1 MKRVLAPEEIPA
13 EVVQTAQ
20 EWQRKRSFSPAAH
33 RAALEAIFK
42 DVLAVQES
50 EWDTNRSLRSILARY
65 PKEGKGFY
73 AKSDLIA
80 GYRLLIDEGKLE
92 PSSLLLDRI
101 RMKPVRTSSG
111 VAPVT
116 VLTAPAGCPG
126 ECIFCPDD
134 WRMPKSY
141 IYDEP
146 GAQRAERDAFDPFK
160 QTLGRID
167 AFESIGHDASKVE
180 LLILGGTWGAYSQ
193 DYREWFVRRC
203 FDAMNAYG
211 DPAYLPSSTLEEA
224 QERNVLA
231 GCRNV
236 GLVVETRPDWI
247 TPDEIRHM
255 RRLGVTKVQ
264 IGVQSLE
271 DNVLALN
278 KRGHTVAEV
287 SHALGLLRTAG
298 FKLHLHWMPNL
309 YGATLESDRESFHR
323 FFSDPSIRPDELKI
337 YPCSLIAG
345 TALYEKWQAG
355 EYTPYTEKELVA
367 LLADIKPTVPPY
379 TRINRLF
386 RDIPA
391 HHIEAG
397 VKTSNLREVVHEEL
411 SRRGERCGC
420 IRCREVRRNQVRE
433 EALRMTVSTYATDLT
448 VEHFLQVVVDDERG
462 SGTQAGLARAPL
474 AGFLRLSLPKRPAA
488 GSRAFLEE
496 IRGNA
501 LIREVHVYGPAL
513 AIGSAEEG
521 AAQHVG
527 VGTRLLN
534 EARRLS
540 RAAGFDSISV
550 IAATGTQ
557 AYYAAR
563 GFAPGELYMTGS
575 TSTDSRSSTPSPT
588 SQATVVPISG

>member
-13 EVVQTAQ
+13 EVVQTSQ
-20 EWQRKRSFSPAAH
+20 EWQRKRSFEPAAH
-33 RAALEAIFK
+33 RTALAAIFR

-65 PKEGKGFY
+65 PKDGKGFY

-80 GYRLLIDEGKLE
+80 GFRLLIDEGELD
-92 PSSLLLDRI
+92 PDSLLLDRI

-126 ECIFCPDD
+126 KCIFCPDD

-146 GAQRAERDAFDPFK
+146 GAQRAERDGFDPFK
-160 QTLGRID
+160 QTFGRID
-167 AFESIGHDASKVE
+167 AFESIGHDTSKVE

-203 FDAMNAYG
+203 FDAMNTYG
-211 DPAYLPSSTLEEA
+211 APGHSSSSTLEEA

-231 GCRNV
+231 AHRNV
-236 GLVVETRPDWI
+236 GMVVETRPDWI

-278 KRGHTVAEV
+278 KRGHTVTEV
-287 SHALGLLRTAG
+287 RQALGLLRTAG

-309 YGATLESDRESFHR
+309 YGATLESDRNSFRR
-323 FFSDPSIRPDELKI
+323 FFDDPSIRPDELKI

-345 TALYEKWQAG
+345 TELYEKWQAG
-355 EYTPYTEKELVA
+355 DYTPYTEKELVA

-420 IRCREVRRNQVRE
+420 IRCREVRRKQVRE
-433 EALRMTVSTYATDLT
+433 EALRMTVSTYPTDLT
-448 VEHFLQVVVDDERG
+448 VEHFLQIVVDEEKG
-462 SGTQAGLARAPL
+462 SGTPTDFERAPL
-474 AGFLRLSLPKRPAA
+474 AGFLRLSLPKTPSA

-496 IRGNA
+496 IHGNA
-501 LIREVHVYGPAL
+501 MIREVHVYGPAL
-513 AIGSAEEG
+513 AIGSAEKG

-534 EARRLS
+534 KARQLS

-563 GFAPGELYMTGS
+563 GFESGELYMTGS
-575 TSTDSRSSTPSPT
+575 TSTDS
-588 SQATVVPISG
+588 